1 MRRGSPVPETAE
13 DLIVASVREHWD
25 DTYRTKAETRV
36 SWYQPDPERSRAL
49 IETAAPARSAGIID
63 VGGGASRLVD
73 GLLAD
78 GYGDLTVLDVSAVAL
93 DRSRARLGSGAE
105 AVQWIVADVTRWRP
119 SRTWDVW
126 HDRAV
131 FHFLVDE
138 PGRDAYLAALTQAT
152 RAGSAVVIATF
163 APAGPERCSG
173 LPVQRYDA
181 ASLAARLGPDFEL
194 VSETAEAHV
203 TPAGAIQAFQYAV
216 FRRR

>member
-1 MRRGSPVPETAE
+1 M
-13 DLIVASVREHWD
+13 ASVREHWD

-49 IETAAPARSAGIID
+49 IEAAAPMRTAGIID

-73 GLLAD
+73 RLLAD

-93 DRSRARLGSGAE
+93 DRSRTRLGPGAE
-105 AVQWIVADVTRWRP
+105 AVHWIVADITRWQP

-138 PGRDAYLAALTQAT
+138 SGQDAYLGALKQAT

-163 APAGPERCSG
+163 ALAGPERCSG

-181 ASLAARLGPDFEL
+181 KTLAARLGPDFEL
-194 VSETAEAHV
+194 VSETTEGHV
-203 TPAGAIQAFQYAV
+203 TPAGATQDFQYGV